1 MFTFG
6 KNQKKT
12 LKTLYIHG
20 LDSFPVPEKTEILKN
35 AGLDVVAPHLD
46 YRKQTDAYQI
56 VKSLAIENQVKFV
69 IGSSLGGYVAFWL
82 AEDLGI
88 PCLLYNPAMTYQRLF
103 GKYLPPIAHRL
114 CQERYV
120 VIGSMDETVNP
131 IKNRK
136 FFQKLDTTDCHQR
149 VIVCEWLSHQ
159 IDFKTFEETVCWALK
174 SHQLM
179 TGKSN

>member
-1 MFTFG
+1 M
-6 KNQKKT
+6 
-12 LKTLYIHG
+12 KTLYIHG
-20 LDSFPVPEKTEILKN
+20 LDSFPLPGKLEILIKS
-35 AGLDVVAPHLD
+35 GLEVIAPHLD
-46 YRKQTDAYQI
+46 YRTQTDVYQI
-56 VKSLAIENQVKFV
+56 VKLLAIENQVKFV

-88 PCLLYNPAMTYQRLF
+88 PCLLFNPAMTYQRLF
-103 GKYLPPIAHRL
+103 GKYLPTITHRL
-114 CQERYV
+114 CKERYV
-120 VIGSMDETVNP
+120 VIGSLDETVNP

-136 FFQKLDTTDCHQR
+136 FFQKLDTTNCHQR